1 MNVISLDSVK
11 KTRDAQVKRQNE
23 EALEFT
29 YSAWQIAVEHSRF
42 LPRDMALKLIQQIV
56 YDHGVRIDELK
67 KIL

>member
-11 KTRDAQVKRQNE
+11 KNRDAQVRRQNE

-56 YDHGVRIDELK
+56 YDHGMGLDELK
-67 KIL
+67 KFL

>member
-1 MNVISLDSVK
+1 MNVISLDSAK
-11 KTRDAQVKRQNE
+11 KTRDAQAKRQNE

-56 YDHGVRIDELK
+56 YDHGMRIEEIK
-67 KIL
+67 KFL